1 MKAKIE
7 EIELYDKKKTA
18 DRLYELHAELEEKLG
33 KGKISGN
40 KLTEMISEKTGI
52 KIGGNTY
59 NKHESFNNSNTMS
72 IELLVALSRFYNV
85 SYDYI
90 LGYSDSRQP
99 ERENT
104 QKKYGLSD
112 TALNVLSNINRLDK
126 IEATTESDLPTDL
139 EIINALFESGEF
151 QDWVALIKKSILQ
164 KSRRAGVSEYDSLEK
179 RNDLINGLSDEQF
192 DTCNE
197 GALTILSASETNQF
211 IQFQLQ
217 QTTLNLVQDI
227 VNNLY

>member
-7 EIELYDKKKTA
+7 EIELYDKKVTSE
-18 DRLYELHAELEEKLG
+18 RLYQLHANLEMEYG
-33 KGKISGN
+33 EKISGLR
-40 KLTEMISEKTGI
+40 LTEMISEKTGI

-72 IELLVALSRFYNV
+72 IELLVALSRFYDV

-90 LGYSDSRQP
+90 LGYSDSMHP

-112 TALNVLSNINRLDK
+112 ASLDVLQNIKLLDK
-126 IEATTESDLPTDL
+126 RQQKDEPNAPTDL

-151 QDWVALIKKSILQ
+151 QDWVTLIKKSIVQ
-164 KSRRAGVSEYDSLEK
+164 KERRHKITDIDSINK
-179 RNDLINGLSDEQF
+179 RTKLISSLSDEQVA
-192 DTCNE
+192 TCND
-197 GALTILSASETNQF
+197 GALTVLSSTETDQF
-211 IQFQLQ
+211 LKFQLQ
-217 QTTLNLVQDI
+217 QTTLNLVNDI
-227 VNNLY
+227 IDNLY

>member
-7 EIELYDKKKTA
+7 EIELYDKKVTSE
-18 DRLYELHAELEEKLG
+18 RLYQLHANLEMEHG
-33 KGKISGN
+33 EKISGLR
-40 KLTEMISEKTGI
+40 LTEMISEKTGI

-72 IELLVALSRFYNV
+72 IELLVALSRFYDV

-90 LGYSDSRQP
+90 LGYSDSMHP

-112 TALNVLSNINRLDK
+112 ASLDVLQNIKLLDK
-126 IEATTESDLPTDL
+126 RQQKDEPNAPTDL

-151 QDWVALIKKSILQ
+151 QDWVTLIKKSIVQ
-164 KSRRAGVSEYDSLEK
+164 KERRHKITDIDSINK
-179 RNDLINGLSDEQF
+179 RTKLISSLSDEQVA
-192 DTCNE
+192 TCND
-197 GALTILSASETNQF
+197 GALTVLSSAETDQF
-211 IQFQLQ
+211 LKFQLQ
-217 QTTLNLVQDI
+217 QTTLNLVNDI
-227 VNNLY
+227 IDNLY